1 MRPQPQQTVPP
12 PPPIAPPSSETSNTS
27 QGNPGDADNST
38 DREARFSLY
47 DFPSDSESEERPL
60 SSGSKGKNVSGDQK
74 SPTKVVGVGHSSPTK
89 KPFKKFFPK
98 SKKLLEKQPPPNN
111 NSKEEV
117 TSTATSK
124 DANKMQE
131 DVAVQPTGTFTIY
144 VWNTSSTLC
153 GNLVFFLP
161 L

>member
-1 MRPQPQQTVPP
+1 M
-12 PPPIAPPSSETSNTS
+12 
-27 QGNPGDADNST
+27 
-38 DREARFSLY
+38 
-47 DFPSDSESEERPL
+47 

-153 GNLVFFLP
+153 GNLVFFCY
-161 L
+161 

>member
-1 MRPQPQQTVPP
+1 M
-12 PPPIAPPSSETSNTS
+12 
-27 QGNPGDADNST
+27 
-38 DREARFSLY
+38 
-47 DFPSDSESEERPL
+47 

-144 VWNTSSTLC
+144 VWNTYYLLSTVWKFNIIPAIQILC
-153 GNLVFFLP
+153 EIRFERNFFTSGTVYVLFVF
-161 L
+161 

>member
-1 MRPQPQQTVPP
+1 MIEIDLFFLPLTVRPQPQQTVPP
-12 PPPIAPPSSETSNTS
+12 PPPPKAPPSETSNTS
-27 QGNPGDADNST
+27 QGTPEADNST

-60 SSGSKGKNVSGDQK
+60 SSGGSKGKNVVSDHK
-74 SPTKVVGVGHSSPTK
+74 SPTKVGVGHSSPTK
-89 KPFKKFFPK
+89 KQPFKKFFPK

-124 DANKMQE
+124 DASKMQE
-131 DVAVQPTGTFTIY
+131 DVAVQPTGTAYYLCFT
-144 VWNTSSTLC
+144 V
-153 GNLVFFLP
+153 
-161 L
+161 